1 MARYSNET
9 KNQALALYNAGVS
22 IDDIV
27 VEFGGKPAR
36 RTIRYWV
43 TEAQER
49 GELVLQ
55 TEKTIDLE
63 QAVENIV
70 GRMAGLVNAKIDQL
84 MSDPDALASTPLHH
98 ITTAY
103 GISFDKHQLLTGGA
117 TERTESRDL
126 VVNINHVD

>member
-1 MARYSNET
+1 MARYKEET
-9 KNQALALYNAGVS
+9 QKQALALYNAGVS
-22 IDDIV
+22 IDDISA
-27 VEFGGKPAR
+27 EFGGRPAR
-36 RTIRYWV
+36 RTIRNWV
-43 TEAQER
+43 TEAHQN
-49 GELVLQ
+49 GTLTLQ

-84 MSDPDALASTPLHH
+84 MNDPDALASTPLHH

-103 GISFDKHQLLTGGA
+103 GIAFDKHQLLTGGA

-126 VVNINHVD
+126 VVNINHGD